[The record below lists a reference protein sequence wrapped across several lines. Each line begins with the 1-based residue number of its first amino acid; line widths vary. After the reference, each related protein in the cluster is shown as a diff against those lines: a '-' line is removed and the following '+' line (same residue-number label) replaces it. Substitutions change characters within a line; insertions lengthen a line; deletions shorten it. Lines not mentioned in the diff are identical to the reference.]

1 MQLWTAPGRLR
12 FSACANP
19 MSDRADSPAARP
31 ASYSRGLRRPTPG
44 GLRAGEHRDMTK
56 KRTGPVIAAVL
67 VIAGAA
73 TVVALDLAGWPG
85 IAPRLAERAGY
96 GLQIDPGTRLHL
108 IWKPRVESRQLR
120 VVTEQGQTLAD
131 ARDVRLAW
139 RWGDIWDWRRG
150 APLRLRDVQAGALSL
165 DWQRDAQGRTPWPVK
180 AGGARNGDATPVPRI
195 DRLVISNG
203 SARIDDMPLQLR
215 ADARFATQADNHWQG
230 ELKGRFRDQQLLL
243 TAQASAGLALLSPPE
258 AGTPPVK
265 LRLELSQGRERLA
278 FNGTAASLLDARALD
293 GQLQVR
299 GSSLAA
305 VGRPFGVTLPTTP
318 AFDLAGRLQHASG
331 VWQLGGVRARIGS
344 SRVGGDF
351 AFDTRPARPQLSGV
365 LRGGPLRLADLGP
378 AVGADKPPSRPG
390 RLLPDR
396 KFDLPSLRAMDARV
410 GIALSE
416 LDLGAEAL
424 GPLTPVNVSLVL
436 ENGVLALQH
445 LNAGV
450 AGGQLVGSVR
460 LDSRPEA
467 PLWQASLDAHN
478 VAVERWLKF
487 DVKALTEDPITGRLK
502 ARLDVEGRG
511 RSTAELLGSLNGP
524 VQVRVE
530 KGTVSHLLTEVTGL
544 DVAQGLGLLLRG
556 DRNLTLNC
564 ARIDGR
570 FAAGVLRP
578 RTAVMD
584 NRDSRIDI
592 DGRVSLKDETL
603 DLRAVAT
610 PKDFSPLTL
619 RAPVRVQGTLAEP
632 RVALEGKRLA
642 GRAIAALAL
651 GSLTPPAA
659 LLAFVDPGDDLPP
672 VSCELDPRNG

>member
-1 MQLWTAPGRLR
+1 MK
-12 FSACANP
+12 
-19 MSDRADSPAARP
+19 M
-31 ASYSRGLRRPTPG
+31 
-44 GLRAGEHRDMTK
+44 
-56 KRTGPVIAAVL
+56 RTGPVIAAVL
-67 VIAGAA
+67 VLAGAV
-73 TVVALDLAGWPG
+73 TVVALDRAGWPS
-85 IAPRLAERAGY
+85 IAPRLAERAGH
-96 GLQIDPGTRLHL
+96 GLQVDPGTRMHL
-108 IWKPRVESRQLR
+108 IWNPRVESGQLR
-120 VVTEQGQTLAD
+120 VVADSGQTLAD

-150 APLRLRDVQAGALSL
+150 APLRLREVQAGALSL
-165 DWQRDAQGRTPWPVK
+165 DWQRDAQGRTAWPLK
-180 AGGARNGDATPVPRI
+180 PGGEREGGPTPVPQI
-195 DRLVISNG
+195 DRLVIHNG
-203 SARIDDMPLQLR
+203 SARIDDAPLQLR
-215 ADARFATQADNHWQG
+215 ADARFATQANGHWQG
-230 ELKGRFRDQQLLL
+230 QLKGRFREQQLLL

-258 AGTPPVK
+258 AGAPPVQ

-331 VWQLGGVRARIGS
+331 VWKLGGVRARIGD

-351 AFDTRPARPQLSGV
+351 AFDTRTARSQLSGE

-396 KFDLPSLRAMDARV
+396 AFDIPSLKAMDARV
-410 GIALSE
+410 AIALSE
-416 LDLGAEAL
+416 LDLGAAVL
-424 GPLTPVNVSLVL
+424 GPLAPVHVRLVL
-436 ENGVLALQH
+436 EDGVLSLNQ

-450 AGGQLVGSVR
+450 AGGRLVGSAR
-460 LDSRPEA
+460 LDTRPTP
-467 PLWQASLDAHN
+467 PLWQASLDADN

-487 DVKALTEDPITGRLK
+487 EALKEDPLTGLLK

-511 RSTAELLGSLNGP
+511 RSTAELLGSLSGP

-530 KGTVSHLLTEVTGL
+530 KGTVSHLLTEATGL
-544 DVAQGLGLLLRG
+544 DIAQGLGLLLRG
-556 DRNLTLNC
+556 DSNLVLNC

-570 FAAGVLRP
+570 FAGGVLRP

-584 NRDSRIDI
+584 NRDSRIEI

-603 DLRAVAT
+603 DLRAVAK

-619 RAPVRVQGTLAEP
+619 RAPVRVQGTLADP
-632 RVALEGKRLA
+632 RVALEGKRLG

-651 GSLTPPAA
+651 GALTPPAA
-659 LLAFVDPGDDLPP
+659 LLAFVDPGEGDLPP
-672 VSCELDPRNG
+672 LDCGLEARQGQPAAAPAPARADRRG